1 MSNHITFADFFMFTQ
16 IYDNIL
22 EMTDEQKQQYNN
34 LFRWYKHVQ
43 NLPQISDFLKSK
55 NRFLVQDPAPKYAF
69 LAEKKKGKKE
79 KKDKVEVKKD
89 EKEPVKKEENVAEAP
104 SSE

>member
-34 LFRWYKHVQ
+34 LFRWYKHIQ
-43 NLPQISDFLKSK
+43 NLPQISDFMRAKK
-55 NRFLVQDPAPKYAF
+55 RFLVQDPAPKYAF
-69 LAEKKKGKKE
+69 LADKKKGKKE
-79 KKDKVEVKKD
+79 KKDKAEVKKD
-89 EKEPVKKEENVAEAP
+89 EKEPAKKEETVAEAP
-104 SSE
+104 KSE